1 MLYKIIS
8 LISFAIR
15 SYLCYLTIDNIP
27 IFENY
32 FLNSMFLEVCS
43 LYTIIMIVSRLE
55 VGIFYSRGENP
66 AQGSIMYFLVYLVNL
81 GVLYLVMLGLTKV
94 GVLPIV
100 L

>member
-1 MLYKIIS
+1 MLYNIIR

-32 FLNSMFLEVCS
+32 LLNSMFLEVCS
-43 LYTIIMIVSRLE
+43 LYTILMIVSRLE

-66 AQGSIMYFLVYLVNL
+66 AKGSIMYFFVYLVNL
-81 GVLYLVMLGLTKV
+81 GLLYLVMLGLTKV
-94 GVLPIV
+94 GVLP
-100 L
+100 LW

>member
-43 LYTIIMIVSRLE
+43 LYTLLWFISRLE
-55 VGIFYSRGENP
+55 VGIFYSKGESP
-66 AQGSIMYFLVYLVNL
+66 VLGSIMYFGIYLFNL
-81 GVLYLVMLGLTKV
+81 GVLYLAMLGLTKV

>member
-1 MLYKIIS
+1 MYKFVS

-32 FLNSMFLEVCS
+32 LLNSMFLEVCS
-43 LYTIIMIVSRLE
+43 LYTILMIVSRLE
-55 VGIFYSRGENP
+55 VGIFYSRGEAP
-66 AQGSIMYFLVYLVNL
+66 VLGSIIYFGVYLFNL
-81 GVLYLVMLGLTKV
+81 GVLYLAMLGLTKV

>member
-1 MLYKIIS
+1 MYRIIR

-32 FLNSMFLEVCS
+32 LLNSMFLEVCS
-43 LYTIIMIVSRLE
+43 LYTILMIVSRLE

-66 AQGSIMYFLVYLVNL
+66 VNGSIMYFFVYLVNL
-81 GVLYLVMLGLTKV
+81 GVLYLIMLVLTRV
-94 GVLPIV
+94 GVLPI
-100 L
+100 